1 MEYTDSPVLN
11 PVVVLREEFD
21 DWAVLF
27 NPDTGAAAGLN
38 PMGVAIWKLIDG
50 RRSVQSIVDQIVAE
64 ADDVPASAPDE
75 IRAFMDA
82 LAKDGFVGLE
92 QRASGS

>member
-1 MEYTDSPVLN
+1 MEFRDSPVAN

-27 NPDTGAAAGLN
+27 NPDTGAAAGIN

-50 RRSVQSIVDQIVAE
+50 RRSVQTIVDDIVATSVD
-64 ADDVPASAPDE
+64 APAGAPDE
-75 IRAFMDA
+75 IRAFVEA
-82 LAKDGFVGLE
+82 LAKDGFVGMEGPLP
-92 QRASGS
+92 GP

>member
-1 MEYTDSPVLN
+1 MEYTDSPVAN

-38 PMGVAIWKLIDG
+38 PMGVLIWKLLDG
-50 RRSVQSIVDQIVAE
+50 RRDVQSIVAQIVADSE
-64 ADDVPASAPDE
+64 DVPASAPDE
-75 IRAFMDA
+75 IKGFVEA

-92 QRASGS
+92 RRASGS

>member
-1 MEYTDSPVLN
+1 LEFRDSPVAN

-27 NPDTGAAAGLN
+27 NPDTGAAAGIN

-50 RRSVQSIVDQIVAE
+50 RRSVQTIVDDIVATSVD
-64 ADDVPASAPDE
+64 APAGAPDE
-75 IRAFMDA
+75 IRAFVEA
-82 LAKDGFVGLE
+82 LAKDGFVGMEGPLP
-92 QRASGS
+92 GP

>member
-1 MEYTDSPVLN
+1 MEYSDSPVLN

-64 ADDVPASAPDE
+64 SDDAPPSAPDE
-75 IRAFMDA
+75 IKDFVDA

-92 QRASGS
+92 RRASGP